1 MYHSNYFK
9 KSGKMIDV
17 ELHDIDNKNIIKHY
31 LRLALAFDNP
41 SSPNNKQNQP
51 FIVWTTFTFLKLVL
65 WYLPLAFVDIS
76 ADFSVAYSLLVIP
89 RKQIY
94 GIVALL
100 IDWLPGLVAFI
111 DTFIA
116 YRRKYHIIKV
126 LAFCFSLLVFYPFM
140 PTISIIYVLYQR
152 NPYEIFST

>member
-1 MYHSNYFK
+1 MTDDK
-9 KSGKMIDV
+9 
-17 ELHDIDNKNIIKHY
+17 LHDNKNSIKHY

-41 SSPNNKQNQP
+41 SSNNKQQNQP
-51 FIVWTTFTFLKLVL
+51 LIAWTTFTFLKLVL
-65 WYLPLAFVDIS
+65 WYLPLSFVDIS

-126 LAFCFSLLVFYPFM
+126 LAFCF
-140 PTISIIYVLYQR
+140 
-152 NPYEIFST
+152 